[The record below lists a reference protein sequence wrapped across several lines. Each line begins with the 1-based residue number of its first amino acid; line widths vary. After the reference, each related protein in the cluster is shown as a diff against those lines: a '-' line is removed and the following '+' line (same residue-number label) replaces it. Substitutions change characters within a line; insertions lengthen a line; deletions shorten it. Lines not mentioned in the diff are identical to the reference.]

1 MGVLQVDV
9 LVCGVGTGG
18 TITGAGR
25 YMREKNPNVKVCLET
40 LCSAPASCSSDASCT
55 CSFDGTVPAVHLWVL
70 ACAFASRV
78 EL

>member
-25 YMREKNPNVKVCLET
+25 YMREKNPNIKVCLET
-40 LCSAPASCSSDASCT
+40 LGSPPASCSCVASCT
-55 CSFDGTVPAVHLWVL
+55 CCCDGTVLAVHLWVL
-70 ACAFASRV
+70 ACAFAGCI